1 MIKLTE
7 QLPDLISF
15 APLTLEQLNEASLQ
29 CRYESKYLFSNARLP
44 QILNELKD
52 DYYIL
57 EIEGIRQFQ
66 YLTRY
71 FDTDDFRLFQ
81 DHHNGYGGRIKV
93 RQRQY
98 LESGQIF
105 FEMKSKKAEIRTDK
119 QRLQIS
125 KLSPELSNEELA
137 LINSSR
143 FESSQLELKLSN
155 DFTRITLCNFARTE
169 RVTIDTAVKFRNEEK
184 SIALN
189 GISLMEVKQERIDL
203 QSPAIK
209 AMKRNHIF
217 ESSCSKYAIGASLL
231 YPTLKRN
238 NLKPVLLKLQQLCK
252 SLN

>member
-1 MIKLTE
+1 MIELTE
-7 QLPDLISF
+7 HLPVLNSF
-15 APLTLEQLNEASLQ
+15 APLTLAQLNEASLQ
-29 CRYESKYLFSNARLP
+29 SRYESKYLFSNARLP

-57 EIEGIRQFQ
+57 EIERIRQFQ
-66 YLTRY
+66 YQSWY
-71 FDTDDFRLFQ
+71 FDTPDFRLYQ

-98 LESGQIF
+98 LESSQIF
-105 FEMKSKKAEIRTDK
+105 FEVKAKKAEIRTDK
-119 QRLQIS
+119 QRLQIN
-125 KLSPELSNEELA
+125 KLSPELSTEELA
-137 LINSSR
+137 IVNSSR

-155 DFTRITLCNFARTE
+155 DFTRITLCNFAKTE
-169 RVTIDTAVKFRNEEK
+169 RVTIDTAVKFRNEEN

-189 GISLMEVKQERIDL
+189 GIALMEVKQERIDL

-252 SLN
+252 SLK

>member
-1 MIKLTE
+1 MISLTE
-7 QLPDLISF
+7 QLPFLNSF
-15 APLTLEQLNEASLQ
+15 ALLTLEQLNEASLQ
-29 CRYESKYLFSNARLP
+29 SRYESKYLFSDAQLP
-44 QILNELKD
+44 QILTDLKD
-52 DYYIL
+52 DYCIL

-66 YLTRY
+66 YLTWY
-71 FDTDDFRLFQ
+71 FDTPDFRLYQ

-105 FEMKSKKAEIRTDK
+105 FEVKTKKAEIRTDK

-125 KLSPELSNEELA
+125 KLSPELSNEELTNV
-137 LINSSR
+137 NSSR
-143 FESSQLELKLSN
+143 FDSSQLELKLSN
-155 DFTRITLCNFARTE
+155 DFTRITLCNFAKTE
-169 RVTIDTAVKFRNEEK
+169 RVTIDTAVKFCNEEK
-184 SIALN
+184 IIALN
-189 GISLMEVKQERIDL
+189 GMALMEVKQEKIDL

-252 SLN
+252 SLK